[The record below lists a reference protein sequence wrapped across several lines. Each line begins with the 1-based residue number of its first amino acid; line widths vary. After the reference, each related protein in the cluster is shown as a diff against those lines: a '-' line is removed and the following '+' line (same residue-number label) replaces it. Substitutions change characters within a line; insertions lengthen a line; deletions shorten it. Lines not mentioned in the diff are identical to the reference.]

1 MKKVIFIPTY
11 NERQNLPV
19 LLDNLDALHLD
30 DVRYL
35 IVDDNSPDGTGTYAD
50 ERSKKDPRI
59 NVVHRMKKDGLGRA
73 YVAGFKEALK
83 LGAEVVILMDADLCH
98 DPRVIPQMLAKADA
112 YAMVIGSRYIPGG
125 SVSNWNWLRKK
136 ISAFGNAYSRL
147 VLGLPIHDC
156 TTGYVA
162 FQRSAL
168 ESVDLDHMTSNGYV
182 MNIEIKYRILK
193 AGGKAFEVPITFS
206 EREVGKSKFTILSFL
221 EAFINILRLRFQ

>member
-19 LLDNLDALHLD
+19 LLDALDALHLD
-30 DVRYL
+30 DVTYC
-35 IVDDNSPDGTGTYAD
+35 IVDDNSPDGTGDYAD
-50 ERSKKDPRI
+50 ERAKKDSRVH
-59 NVVHRMKKDGLGRA
+59 VVHRMKKDGLGRA
-73 YVAGFKEALK
+73 YVAGFKESLK
-83 LGAEVVILMDADLCH
+83 LGADVIILMDADLCH
-98 DPRVIPQMLAKADA
+98 DPKVIPLMLVHASEN
-112 YAMVIGSRYIPGG
+112 AMVIGSRYIPGG

-136 ISAFGNAYSRL
+136 ISAFGNFYARF
-147 VLGLPIHDC
+147 VLGLSIHDC

-162 FQRSAL
+162 FQRKAL

-193 AGGKAFEVPITFS
+193 AGGKAHEVPITFS
-206 EREVGKSKFTILSFL
+206 EREVGKSKFTLLSFL